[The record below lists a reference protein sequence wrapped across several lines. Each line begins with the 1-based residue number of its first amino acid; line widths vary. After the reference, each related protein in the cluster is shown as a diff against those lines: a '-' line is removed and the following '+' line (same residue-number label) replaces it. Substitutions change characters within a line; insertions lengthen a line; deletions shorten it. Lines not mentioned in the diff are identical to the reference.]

1 VKSALLR
8 GREHPWL
15 DAVDA
20 VAEAN
25 AAIAL
30 SRGGAP
36 KRYPHSEPNEDAAGF
51 ALGAEGAFVAVA
63 DGHRGF
69 EGSEA
74 TLESLLGGPAA
85 QWTEAP
91 GALDADAFRRQALA
105 ALFDANRAVQR
116 ESGARAARTTV
127 SFGVVLR
134 ERRSLLHAAVGDSHL
149 FLAGAGGVREV
160 APAGERV
167 GFLGVPVDGALAMA
181 ERARIGEEPLA
192 GVRAVVL
199 VTDGLSEAGI
209 GVADPAAAVADAVWR
224 AERTAGS
231 PALELVRTLAESALA
246 AHRRRRAG
254 DNVAIAALWLAQEGD
269 VPASSRMHR

>member
-1 VKSALLR
+1 MRSALLR
-8 GREHPWL
+8 GREHGWL

-69 EGSEA
+69 EGSEV
-74 TLESLLGGPAA
+74 TLECLLAGPAA

-91 GALDADAFRRQALA
+91 ATLDADGFRRHALA
-105 ALFDANRAVQR
+105 ALFDASRAVQR
-116 ESGARAARTTV
+116 ESSGRAARTTV
-127 SFGVVLR
+127 CFGVVLR
-134 ERRSLLHAAVGDSHL
+134 ERQSLLYAAVGDSHL
-149 FLAGAGGVREV
+149 FLAGAGGVREI

-167 GFLGVPVDGALAMA
+167 GFLGVPVESAEALAPI
-181 ERARIGEEPLA
+181 ARIGEQPLA

-199 VTDGLSEAGI
+199 VTDGLSEVGV
-209 GVADPAAAVADAVWR
+209 GVADPAAAVGDAVRR
-224 AERTAGS
+224 AALSLAGS
-231 PALELVRTLAESALA
+231 PALELARGLAERALA
-246 AHRRRRAG
+246 AQRRQRSG
-254 DNVAIAALWLAQEGD
+254 DNVAVATLWL
-269 VPASSRMHR
+269 S